1 MYEMC
6 FTKCLQLLQWKH
18 RSSDFIPDKCFL
30 LFQAHGLAHVQPQTQ
45 CTITPAAREEK
56 SKMKQREKGNLE
68 FHIKTQAGIKET
80 SSK

>member
-1 MYEMC
+1 
-6 FTKCLQLLQWKH
+6 
-18 RSSDFIPDKCFL
+18 
-30 LFQAHGLAHVQPQTQ
+30 LAHVQPQTQ

-80 SSK
+80 SSKYRLAPTGLLESRVRLFHIS